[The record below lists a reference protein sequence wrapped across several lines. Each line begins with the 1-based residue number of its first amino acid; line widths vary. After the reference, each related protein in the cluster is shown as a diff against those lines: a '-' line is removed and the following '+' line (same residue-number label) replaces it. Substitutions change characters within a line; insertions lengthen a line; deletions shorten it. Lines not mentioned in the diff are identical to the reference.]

1 LSLSRLSARLW
12 KYEINLWVVDPS
24 LRASC
29 APAKFVHPCTARQ
42 VTFFCVA
49 KRKLPKK
56 RPPPSLRRPT
66 VLFSLPRCGDAQ
78 GRTKIAGDRK
88 SGAIQRAREGAV
100 PCAPHKSRAAREL
113 AGGENLAARA
123 QTPRA
128 ETSRLLLRCSACSR
142 GFELQPPTTLDT
154 EMGFA
159 VGSPY
164 GAASSTAAFGVSPSG
179 EWPGRPLPI
188 YSTGRCCRLA
198 RAPKAAARRS
208 CLRHPG
214 CLFFW

>member
-1 LSLSRLSARLW
+1 M
-12 KYEINLWVVDPS
+12 NLRVVDPS

-29 APAKFVHPCTARQ
+29 APAKFVHPCTAQQ
-42 VTFFCVA
+42 VTFLCS
-49 KRKLPKK
+49 RKEKSPKESA
-56 RPPPSLRRPT
+56 PPSLRRPQFNIPSPAAVT
-66 VLFSLPRCGDAQ
+66 CRG
-78 GRTKIAGDRK
+78 TKIAGDRK

-100 PCAPHKSRAAREL
+100 PCASHKSRAAREL

-128 ETSRLLLRCSACSR
+128 EDSRLLLRCSACSR